1 MKKQFNSVLPEDFK
15 IANRMCI
22 VCGKKTEGYGCW
34 HEGYTCS
41 RKCEEVKESQPR
53 NFGEHQHICEL
64 IKPADDEGIEEVELN
79 TSEETYFLPD
89 IKDVVD

>member
-53 NFGEHQHICEL
+53 NFGEHHEHQMVHRSGSG
-64 IKPADDEGIEEVELN
+64 AGDEPDA
-79 TSEETYFLPD
+79 SEGTD
-89 IKDVVD
+89 SS